1 MKQTSSNVPTSVNPG
16 YASTS
21 FGCVT
26 SSQTSSV
33 YHSDGQVFEKSV
45 TSKTTDRNF
54 PSALENTSLV
64 TCMRHVSDSATADM
78 ELTNAA
84 SSVANLRPVDYN
96 VPADM
101 ELTNAASSVA
111 NLRSVDYNVP
121 ADMELTNAAS
131 NVANLRHVDYNVT
144 ADMELTNAGSSV
156 SNLRHVDYNEPA
168 DMEITNT
175 ASSVAN
181 LRSVDCNVL
190 ADMEI
195 TNASSSI
202 DKLRAMD
209 YNVPADMELTNAAS
223 CVTNLRPMDYNV
235 PADMEITNAASS
247 VANLRPVDYSVPAD
261 MELTNAARG
270 VANSRSVDYNV
281 PADMELTNAASGVA
295 NLRSVDCNVPADME
309 ITNAASSVA
318 NWRHVDY
325 NVPADMELTNPA
337 SCVTNLR
344 PVDYNVPADMEMTN
358 AASCVTNLR
367 PVDYNVPADMEMTN
381 AASTF
386 SNMIPVES
394 NSSDDKEISSASCNV
409 VLKTMDRS
417 ESAGI
422 ESTNAACGV
431 ANVRSFEKSA
441 PVDMAVNNASSRVA
455 NLMSKESNSTVDME
469 LTNAASTAHLRSID
483 SYAPSDMELTYTTSK
498 ITHFRLL
505 ENNSSHC
512 MEIAGAA
519 GRVSDLRSMEI
530 SAQSGMRLSTGVGTV
545 ANSISKKSKV
555 QSDMEL
561 SNARSVPDSKTVESN
576 TSTIE
581 STPATCTVGTS
592 KTIETGKSIN
602 AVTSNKEVMIDEK
615 VLINSESAS
624 ILRTSA
630 TNTNNSLSTCSNM
643 FSASGTGNGS
653 NLMYSEKEESGTM
666 ESIDSSSKSSISDM
680 TVIDNGTTSKS
691 FSSVSLS
698 TIEMAKTNIPDYSV
712 GNASKLHGLHCKVS
726 VKLDADPVN
735 SSVNA
740 ANAYFTSN
748 DTAQHTSSI
757 SAQNDA
763 SCGVNSITPHEQ
775 ILGSDNSFPISI
787 PNQSYT
793 KVDSSPRR
801 VDSSSAGVES
811 PILQCSG
818 ASAQDTNAILKGS
831 MNLKE
836 KTFVVPLN
844 DSPDLGTSCLN
855 SCPNDFTAP
864 NINISDRNPG
874 EEREISVEIGDR
886 ILSDHSIKKSFLS
899 ENNEQS
905 VSNISLSHDSHP
917 KTLNC
922 SSLDMFKKTQMDFS
936 CDSLHSVGR
945 KRSDSRESDGPQRKV
960 LILSHPECGVE
971 NSIATAKETV
981 CDNIVRCESR
991 KQYLLNAD
999 SLSTIKEVTIKKEQ
1013 LDESEFL
1020 CNVTVALVDSDE
1032 SVIESHAEEVIP
1044 SDADHTAST
1053 MSASEPVSSEAQL
1066 GQSYVDSSQ
1075 TTLIKPSSSGRNAV
1089 LINKTNLLIS
1099 ESRKIATQAKMLCN
1113 KVDEYLNRQAIEKR
1127 DQANNLQSHKVKQQ
1141 LSELPVSNP
1150 KISSLKAPSKFTGT
1164 EKVSNGCSLCSLQE
1178 SAQIFTKRWVNNL
1191 LLFFH
1196 QTNHIDSLEQ

>member
-16 YASTS
+16 NASS

-33 YHSDGQVFEKSV
+33 YHSDGQVLEKCEA
-45 TSKTTDRNF
+45 SKTTDRNF

-84 SSVANLRPVDYN
+84 SSVANLRSVDCNVPADMEITNAASIVANLRPVDYN

-111 NLRSVDYNVP
+111 NLRSVDYDVP
-121 ADMELTNAAS
+121 SDMEL
-131 NVANLRHVDYNVT
+131 
-144 ADMELTNAGSSV
+144 
-156 SNLRHVDYNEPA
+156 
-168 DMEITNT
+168 
-175 ASSVAN
+175 
-181 LRSVDCNVL
+181 
-190 ADMEI
+190 
-195 TNASSSI
+195 
-202 DKLRAMD
+202 
-209 YNVPADMELTNAAS
+209 
-223 CVTNLRPMDYNV
+223 
-235 PADMEITNAASS
+235 TNAASS
-247 VANLRPVDYSVPAD
+247 VANLRH
-261 MELTNAARG
+261 
-270 VANSRSVDYNV
+270 VDYNV
-281 PADMELTNAASGVA
+281 PADMELTNAASSVA

-318 NWRHVDY
+318 NLRAMDYNVPADMELTNAASNLRHVDYNEPADMELTNAASSVANLRSVDCNVPADMEVTNAASSIDKLRAMDYNVPADMEFTNAASSVTNLRHVDY
-325 NVPADMELTNPA
+325 NVPADMEITNAASSVTNLRPADYNVPAYMELTNPA

-344 PVDYNVPADMEMTN
+344 PMDYNVPADMEI
-358 AASCVTNLR
+358 
-367 PVDYNVPADMEMTN
+367 TN

-422 ESTNAACGV
+422 ESTNAAFGV
-431 ANVRSFEKSA
+431 ANVRSFVSSA
-441 PVDMAVNNASSRVA
+441 PVDMAVSNASSRVA
-455 NLMSKESNSTVDME
+455 NLMSTESNSRVDME
-469 LTNAASTAHLRSID
+469 LTNAAGTAHWRSLE

-512 MEIAGAA
+512 MEMTSAA

-561 SNARSVPDSKTVESN
+561 SNVRSVPDSKTVESN

-602 AVTSNKEVMIDEK
+602 AVTSYKEVMIDEK

-643 FSASGTGNGS
+643 FSASATGNAS

-680 TVIDNGTTSKS
+680 TLIDNGTTSKS

-712 GNASKLHGLHCKVS
+712 GNASKLHGLQCKVS

-740 ANAYFTSN
+740 YSSSN

-757 SAQNDA
+757 STQNDA

-775 ILGSDNSFPISI
+775 ILGSDNSLPISI

-801 VDSSSAGVES
+801 VDSSSAGVET

-818 ASAQDTNAILKGS
+818 ASAQDTNAVLKGS

-836 KTFVVPLN
+836 KTIVVPLN

-864 NINISDRNPG
+864 NINISDKNPG
-874 EEREISVEIGDR
+874 EECEISVDIGDR

-905 VSNISLSHDSHP
+905 VSNISLNHDSHP

-922 SSLDMFKKTQMDFS
+922 SSLDRFKKTQMDFS

-981 CDNIVRCESR
+981 YDNIVRCESR
-991 KQYLLNAD
+991 KQHLLNAD
-999 SLSTIKEVTIKKEQ
+999 SQSTIKEVTIKKEQ

-1032 SVIESHAEEVIP
+1032 SVTESHAEEVIP
-1044 SDADHTAST
+1044 SDHTAST
-1053 MSASEPVSSEAQL
+1053 MSVSEPVSSEAQL
-1066 GQSYVDSSQ
+1066 GQSYEDSSQ

-1099 ESRKIATQAKMLCN
+1099 ESRKIATQAKMLCD
-1113 KVDEYLNRQAIEKR
+1113 KVDEYLNRQAMEKR
-1127 DQANNLQSHKVKQQ
+1127 DQANNLQSQKVNQQ
-1141 LSELPVSNP
+1141 LSKLPDSNP
-1150 KISSLKAPSKFTGT
+1150 KISSLKAPSKFTGM

-1191 LLFFH
+1191 MLLLITLIH
-1196 QTNHIDSLEQ
+1196 